1 MSRCVI
7 LTLRLWKIE
16 ESFRIMKSTME
27 VRPIFHWTEKRI
39 KGHFVVCFLSFL
51 LEGTLEL
58 ILKENNINRRGNN
71 SKGVSASPERIK
83 EALKSL
89 NITAFETEGKRFYL
103 KVREIDLG
111 NKILRLPYIKPL
123 KNIAPYEGLLF

>member
-1 MSRCVI
+1 
-7 LTLRLWKIE
+7 
-16 ESFRIMKSTME
+16 MKSTME
-27 VRPIFHWTEKRI
+27 VRPISHWTEKRI